1 MAFKA
6 GSKPA
11 TGFRRRFEFG
21 LAWRTL
27 ALIGAIWLLAEAMRT
42 PDLAAARLVAALIAL
57 AALASLWEFIRRTNF
72 QVSRFIE
79 SVRFEDYAQRFSDPS
94 GGGFDVLG
102 DALDAALKALQQRHI
117 AASGE
122 ARYLSAIVDDSP
134 SALLAIDQ
142 DGKVELLNKA
152 ARQLLARLQ
161 VARAPDL
168 QLLGPELAAAAQ
180 LPPGTRKIT
189 RVTIDGVPHRAIF
202 ASAHVARLE
211 GGVTVLSILPVQ
223 SELGALEVAAQAD
236 LVRVLTHEI
245 MNSLTPVTS
254 LARSAAEM
262 VAAAEAKGA
271 DLADARLA
279 AETVARRAEGISRFV
294 ESYREFAQAPDVQRQ
309 PFQAKPW
316 AEEVLRLATAGL
328 GERRVSVTAEVVPET
343 LKINGD
349 PELLAQAV
357 LNLLRNAIRATADC
371 DRPSVR
377 LAVTRMG
384 RGQVRIEIRDNGPG
398 IPEDRRDDIFLPF
411 YTTHKGGSGVGLSF
425 ARQVA
430 LAHGGTISAGDAS
443 EGGAELVMVV

>member
-1 MAFKA
+1 MA
-6 GSKPA
+6 SKPS
-11 TGFRRRFEFG
+11 TGFKRRFEFG

-27 ALIGAIWLLAEAMRT
+27 ALIGAIWLLAEALRT
-42 PDLAAARLVAALIAL
+42 PDLAAARLVAALIAA

-102 DALDAALKALQQRHI
+102 DTLDAALKTLQQRHI

-142 DGKVELLNKA
+142 DGKLELLNKS
-152 ARQLLARLQ
+152 ARQLLARLP
-161 VARAPDL
+161 VSGAEDL
-168 QLLGPELAAAAQ
+168 RLLGPELAAAAQ

-189 RVTIDGVPHRAIF
+189 RLLIDGVPHRAIF

-223 SELGALEVAAQAD
+223 SELGALEIAAQAD

-262 VAAAEAKGA
+262 VAAAEAKGV
-271 DLADARLA
+271 DLADARIA
-279 AETVARRAEGISRFV
+279 SETVARRAEGISRFV

-309 PFQAKPW
+309 SFQAKPW
-316 AEEVLRLATAGL
+316 AEEVMRLAVASL
-328 GERRVSVTAEVVPET
+328 GDRQIDARAEVVPET

-357 LNLLRNAIRATADC
+357 LNLLRNAIRATGDC
-371 DRPSVR
+371 ESPMVR
-377 LAVTRMG
+377 FEVGRMG
-384 RGQVRIEIRDNGPG
+384 RGQVRIEIRDNGSG

-411 YTTHKGGSGVGLSF
+411 YTTYKGGSGVGLSF

-430 LAHGGTISAGDAS
+430 LAHGGSISAGDGP
-443 EGGAELVMVV
+443 EGGAKLVMVI